1 MAESFN
7 NNDVGYGMQSSTTFL
22 INGDST
28 KQKKSKKRHSTD
40 DYTEPIVT
48 KHKKKSSIRVK
59 PLVELM
65 EENKSNDTYGMDGF
79 LCI

>member
-1 MAESFN
+1 MKMFVLSIFFLLKDLAESFN

-40 DYTEPIVT
+40 DYTEPIDHV
-48 KHKKKSSIRVK
+48 
-59 PLVELM
+59 
-65 EENKSNDTYGMDGF
+65 
-79 LCI
+79 